1 MIAELKSGIKDE
13 LIWLSTP
20 FVKLDK
26 EADKQLLSTKGQ
38 IIKGLNDGISP
49 KEFMTNIGQKI
60 YVRKIAKQTIFD
72 NKFIE
77 YTGKKFEEEI

>member
-26 EADKQLLSTKGQ
+26 EVGIPSVLTLKG
-38 IIKGLNDGISP
+38 KWGC
-49 KEFMTNIGQKI
+49 
-60 YVRKIAKQTIFD
+60 
-72 NKFIE
+72 
-77 YTGKKFEEEI
+77 